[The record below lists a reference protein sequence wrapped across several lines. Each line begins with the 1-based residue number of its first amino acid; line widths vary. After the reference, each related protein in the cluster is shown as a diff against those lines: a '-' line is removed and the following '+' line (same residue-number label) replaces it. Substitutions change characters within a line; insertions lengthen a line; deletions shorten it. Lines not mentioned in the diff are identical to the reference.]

1 MKSSSVQETAV
12 GSPWLEEVELFF
24 GRGVMMRRLA
34 GLGGFAL
41 LVILAPLVLDEI
53 YHLELLF
60 LCHYYVMLACSWDLL
75 TGFTGNVNFGHAFFV
90 GGAGFAGALLNK
102 HLGLGPWLTLPAGA
116 LLAGLCGLLVGSF
129 TLRLRG
135 PYFAAVTFCFAAL
148 LYKWIMIRHEIFG
161 GEEGLSGLD
170 SLTPSPLGNYYL
182 SALLML
188 GSVSGL
194 YFLSL
199 SPFGLALRSIGQNES
214 TSQASGID
222 TTRYKIIAFVI
233 SAGVAGVA
241 GAMYGHAQM
250 HVGPEMAHDSLS
262 SLVLMMAVVGGM
274 GSIIG
279 PVIGAYLLTLVNES
293 LRFMGE
299 LRLLIYSAAVVLVI
313 LFAPKGLL
321 DLSLRALRSL
331 GLWRSEPVCDRKR
344 GKMFRPTD
352 RDGRITGSRLE
363 HGR

>member
-1 MKSSSVQETAV
+1 MLRGNSGMAGTTDAV
-12 GSPWLEEVELFF
+12 RGHFDQTFLAEMEKVY
-24 GRGVMMRRLA
+24 GRRALLRRLA
-34 GLGGFAL
+34 GVVGFGAL
-41 LVILAPLVLDEI
+41 VVLAPLVLGEI

-75 TGFTGNVNFGHAFFV
+75 TGFTGNVNFGHAFFI

-102 HLGLGPWLTLPAGA
+102 HFGMGPWITLPIGGVIAALCGFLVGA
-116 LLAGLCGLLVGSF
+116 L

-161 GEEGLSGLD
+161 GEEGIHGIDALS
-170 SLTPSPLGNYYL
+170 SSPLGNYYV
-182 SALLML
+182 SAFLML
-188 GSVSGL
+188 ATVAVL
-194 YFLSL
+194 YTLSF
-199 SPFGLALRSIGQNES
+199 SSMGLALRSIGQNE
-214 TSQASGID
+214 TVSQGSGIN
-222 TTRYKIIAFVI
+222 TTKYKILAFVI
-233 SAGVAGVA
+233 SAGIAGVA

-262 SLVLMMAVVGGM
+262 ALVLMMAVVGGM

-279 PVIGAYLLTLVNES
+279 PVIGAYVLTLVNES

-299 LRLLIYSAAVVLVI
+299 LRLLIYSSAVVIVI

-321 DLSLRALRSL
+321 DLILRGAAFILRTKS
-331 GLWRSEPVCDRKR
+331 K
-344 GKMFRPTD
+344 
-352 RDGRITGSRLE
+352 
-363 HGR
+363 